1 MRRSLPRRRGKK
13 IRNPHKKQ
21 NSAASKWVRR
31 CHIFQDLYHDLVPA
45 VALAHVELLVGAVDQ
60 RLQRG
65 MKVVLLHT
73 CCQRDGK
80 AVSLIAP
87 SDTDEVAYFE
97 LGTIRVSCAAAD
109 SEEGGSVLV
118 LSPWLAYP
126 AGDTVFFEELSR
138 KSGSIKGIFQ
148 AYFSARTKNQ
158 LLTETEERISQNII
172 EEINADLALGKVSD
186 IYFTDY
192 LFLE

>member
-1 MRRSLPRRRGKK
+1 MKDNHDLLNKILLGIIAGLLLVILVGTIIGLVGKK
-13 IRNPHKKQ
+13 KNRP
-21 NSAASKWVRR
+21 
-31 CHIFQDLYHDLVPA
+31 
-45 VALAHVELLVGAVDQ
+45 E
-60 RLQRG
+60 
-65 MKVVLLHT
+65 VLIS
-73 CCQRDGK
+73 QGK
-80 AVSLIAP
+80 AVSLMAP
-87 SDTDEVAYFE
+87 SSTDEVAYFE
-97 LGTIRVSCAAAD
+97 LGTIRISTAKAD
-109 SEEGGSVLV
+109 SDEGGTIMI

-126 AGDTVFFEELSR
+126 AGDTVFYEELSR

-158 LLTETEERISQNII
+158 LLTETEERISQVII

>member
-1 MRRSLPRRRGKK
+1 MNDNQDLLNKILLGIIAGLLLVILAGTITGLVGKK
-13 IRNPHKKQ
+13 KNRP
-21 NSAASKWVRR
+21 
-31 CHIFQDLYHDLVPA
+31 
-45 VALAHVELLVGAVDQ
+45 E
-60 RLQRG
+60 
-65 MKVVLLHT
+65 VLIS
-73 CCQRDGK
+73 QGK
-80 AVSLIAP
+80 AVSLMAP

-158 LLTETEERISQNII
+158 LLTETEERISQIII

>member
-1 MRRSLPRRRGKK
+1 MKDNQDLLNKILLGIIAGLLLVILVGTIIGLVGKK
-13 IRNPHKKQ
+13 KNTP
-21 NSAASKWVRR
+21 
-31 CHIFQDLYHDLVPA
+31 
-45 VALAHVELLVGAVDQ
+45 E
-60 RLQRG
+60 
-65 MKVVLLHT
+65 VLIS
-73 CCQRDGK
+73 QGK

-87 SDTDEVAYFE
+87 SDTDEIAYFE

-109 SEEGGSVLV
+109 SEESGSIMV

-138 KSGSIKGIFQ
+138 KSGAIKGIFQ

-158 LLTETEERISQNII
+158 LLTETEEKISQIII

>member
-1 MRRSLPRRRGKK
+1 MNDNQDLLNKILLGIIAGLLLVILAGTITGLVGKK
-13 IRNPHKKQ
+13 KNTP
-21 NSAASKWVRR
+21 
-31 CHIFQDLYHDLVPA
+31 
-45 VALAHVELLVGAVDQ
+45 E
-60 RLQRG
+60 
-65 MKVVLLHT
+65 VLIS
-73 CCQRDGK
+73 QGK
-80 AVSLIAP
+80 AVSLMAP

-158 LLTETEERISQNII
+158 LLTETEERISQIII

>member
-1 MRRSLPRRRGKK
+1 MKDNQDLLNKILLGIIAGLLLVILAGTIIGLVGKK
-13 IRNPHKKQ
+13 KNT
-21 NSAASKWVRR
+21 
-31 CHIFQDLYHDLVPA
+31 PA
-45 VALAHVELLVGAVDQ
+45 VLISQ
-60 RLQRG
+60 
-65 MKVVLLHT
+65 
-73 CCQRDGK
+73 GK
-80 AVSLIAP
+80 AVSLMAP

-109 SEEGGSVLV
+109 SEESGSIMI

-158 LLTETEERISQNII
+158 LLTETEEKISQIII

>member
-1 MRRSLPRRRGKK
+1 MKDNQDLLNKILLGIIAGLLLVILAGTIIGLVGKK
-13 IRNPHKKQ
+13 KNTP
-21 NSAASKWVRR
+21 
-31 CHIFQDLYHDLVPA
+31 
-45 VALAHVELLVGAVDQ
+45 E
-60 RLQRG
+60 
-65 MKVVLLHT
+65 VLIS
-73 CCQRDGK
+73 QGK
-80 AVSLIAP
+80 AVSLMAP

-109 SEEGGSVLV
+109 SEESGSIMV

-138 KSGSIKGIFQ
+138 KSGAIKGVFQ

-158 LLTETEERISQNII
+158 LLTETEERISQVII
-172 EEINADLALGKVSD
+172 EEINADLALGKISD

>member
-1 MRRSLPRRRGKK
+1 MKDNQDLLNKILLGIIAGLLLVILVGTIIGLVGKK
-13 IRNPHKKQ
+13 KNTP
-21 NSAASKWVRR
+21 
-31 CHIFQDLYHDLVPA
+31 
-45 VALAHVELLVGAVDQ
+45 E
-60 RLQRG
+60 
-65 MKVVLLHT
+65 VLIS
-73 CCQRDGK
+73 QGK
-80 AVSLIAP
+80 AVSLMAP

-109 SEEGGSVLV
+109 SEESGSIMI

-126 AGDTVFFEELSR
+126 AGDTVFYEELSR

-158 LLTETEERISQNII
+158 LLPETEERISQIII
-172 EEINADLALGKVSD
+172 EEINADLALGKISD

>member
-1 MRRSLPRRRGKK
+1 MKEKSDLLNKILLAIIAGLLLVILIGTIIGLVGKK
-13 IRNPHKKQ
+13 KNTP
-21 NSAASKWVRR
+21 
-31 CHIFQDLYHDLVPA
+31 
-45 VALAHVELLVGAVDQ
+45 E
-60 RLQRG
+60 
-65 MKVVLLHT
+65 VLIS
-73 CCQRDGK
+73 QGK
-80 AVSLIAP
+80 AVSLMAP
-87 SDTDEVAYFE
+87 SDTDEVTYFE
-97 LGTIRVSCAAAD
+97 LGTIRISTAQAD
-109 SEEGGSVLV
+109 SAEGGTIMI

-126 AGDTVFFEELSR
+126 AGDTVLYEELSR

-158 LLTETEERISQNII
+158 LLTETEERISQTIL

>member
-1 MRRSLPRRRGKK
+1 MKDNQDLLNKILLGIIAGLILVILVGTIIGLVGKK
-13 IRNPHKKQ
+13 KNTPQ
-21 NSAASKWVRR
+21 
-31 CHIFQDLYHDLVPA
+31 
-45 VALAHVELLVGAVDQ
+45 
-60 RLQRG
+60 
-65 MKVVLLHT
+65 VLIS
-73 CCQRDGK
+73 QGK
-80 AVSLIAP
+80 AVSLMAP

-109 SEEGGSVLV
+109 SEESGSILI

-138 KSGSIKGIFQ
+138 KSGAIKGIFQ

-158 LLTETEERISQNII
+158 LLTETEEKISQIII

>member
-1 MRRSLPRRRGKK
+1 MKDNHDLLNKILLGIIAGLLLVILAGTIIGLVGKK
-13 IRNPHKKQ
+13 KNTP
-21 NSAASKWVRR
+21 
-31 CHIFQDLYHDLVPA
+31 
-45 VALAHVELLVGAVDQ
+45 E
-60 RLQRG
+60 
-65 MKVVLLHT
+65 VLIS
-73 CCQRDGK
+73 QGK
-80 AVSLIAP
+80 AVSLMAP

-109 SEEGGSVLV
+109 SEESGSIMI

-126 AGDTVFFEELSR
+126 AGDTVFYEELSR

-158 LLTETEERISQNII
+158 LLTETEERISQIII